1 MKQRVS
7 SMSSGGE
14 GGIRTLVTVLTL
26 KAPKFGSAEVEALHS
41 DNKPATQNLL
51 SSPNFLWSLY
61 FSPKHGFSKRVN
73 QAFLVSQIDGKWRRA
88 LEAYVLPDT
97 DSKKPASTV
106 CAPAGKGRNHYPVQ
120 SVGVNGRCGA
130 HTVRTYLTDLSQ
142 RNFTC
147 ARVIKNAWNIV
158 AQLGCART

>member
-1 MKQRVS
+1 MEA
-7 SMSSGGE
+7 GG
-14 GGIRTLVTVLTL
+14 GSGIRTLVTVLTL

-51 SSPNFLWSLY
+51 SYPNFLWSLY

-73 QAFLVSQIDGKWRRA
+73 QAFLASQIDGKWRRA

-97 DSKKPASTV
+97 DSKNQPV
-106 CAPAGKGRNHYPVQ
+106 QFVHRPGKVGNHYPVQ

-130 HTVRTYLTDLSQ
+130 HTVRTYL
-142 RNFTC
+142 
-147 ARVIKNAWNIV
+147 
-158 AQLGCART
+158 